1 MCLEWFKDEKD
12 LTEHMAHH
20 IELSTQEQHLK
31 STEKLEVLSP
41 EDLVTTLFSF
51 FFFFVADAD
60 GK

>member
-51 FFFFVADAD
+51 FFFLRR
-60 GK
+60 